1 MVARDFK
8 AQDSTRSGLATSPN
22 VQRAVLLVA
31 VESGLP
37 LYVIDVKDAFLNVPQ
52 PGKVVV
58 AAPQQLSGYEGCVWE
73 LNRLLPGQRE
83 HK

>member
-1 MVARDFK
+1 M
-8 AQDSTRSGLATSPN
+8 
-22 VQRAVLLVA
+22 QRAVLLVA

-58 AAPQQLSGYEGCVWE
+58 TAPVAMKGACGS
-73 LNRLLPGQRE
+73 
-83 HK
+83 